1 MTLND
6 SSVPSRML
14 SQQICRT
21 LSELSADTVDDPA
34 EVGARLAELIELRK
48 SAEVGE
54 LARLD
59 ATARAL
65 RRACN
70 EVSAAV
76 SLDQIV
82 PLVCPAVAAIAR
94 AEFVMFSRLDRLQ
107 VHPLAAAGVGGRFA
121 KTVPDPFRLPSH
133 IADFGGIPETFPHDD
148 TTVLRVDV
156 DGSPAAIIHVDTAL
170 DHDSA
175 HALHMYVESLGFAI
189 ESAVLRRRGRRQC
202 KLLDDAVRT
211 HRVRLRAPGALGVRI
226 PDSTLQ
232 SAKPLQPLTDRE
244 CEIHARM
251 LTGAS
256 NAAIASELFIS
267 VETVRSHVKRVL
279 HKYGVSNRTELID
292 RNGTEGHE
300 AP

>member
-6 SSVPSRML
+6 SSVPSRIL
-14 SQQICRT
+14 SQQICHT
-21 LSELSADTVDDPA
+21 LSELSADTVDDPT

-54 LARLD
+54 LARLE

-76 SLDQIV
+76 SLDQII
-82 PLVCPAVAAIAR
+82 PLVCPAVAAIAE
-94 AEFVMFSRLDRLQ
+94 AEFVMFSRLDGLQ
-107 VHPLAAAGVGGRFA
+107 VHPLAAVGAAARSA
-121 KTVPDPFRLPSH
+121 KAVPDPFRLPSH
-133 IADFGGIPETFPHDD
+133 ITDFGGIPETFPHND

-156 DGSPAAIIHVDTAL
+156 DRNPAAIIHVDTAL

-175 HALHMYVESLGFAI
+175 HALHLYVESLGFAI
-189 ESAVLRRRGRRQC
+189 ESAVLRRRGRRQR
-202 KLLDDAVRT
+202 KLLADAAHT
-211 HRVRLRAPGALGVRI
+211 HRVRVRTPGELGIRI
-226 PDSTLQ
+226 PEPTLQ
-232 SAKPLQPLTDRE
+232 PAQPLQPLTDRE
-244 CEIHARM
+244 REIHARL

-256 NAAIASELFIS
+256 NAAIASQLFIS

-292 RNGTEGHE
+292 RNSIEGHE